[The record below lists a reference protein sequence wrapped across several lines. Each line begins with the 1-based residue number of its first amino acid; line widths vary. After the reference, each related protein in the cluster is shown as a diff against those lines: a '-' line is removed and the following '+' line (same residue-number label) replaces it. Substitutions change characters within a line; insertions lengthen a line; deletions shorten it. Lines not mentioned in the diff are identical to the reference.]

1 MPNLKLIKKIQD
13 RSSVV
18 EATPDKLLPPRLK
31 NPLAIASVEGVR
43 HTSEAMKEVLQR
55 LEAFLMAKPSA
66 RFDTAG
72 ALRGALADL
81 GARSIEAAA
90 EISAVMR
97 GEL

>member
-1 MPNLKLIKKIQD
+1 MPNLKLVKKIQD

-18 EATPDKLLPPRLK
+18 EATPDKPLPPKLR
-31 NPLAIASVEGVR
+31 NPLAVASVEGVR
-43 HTSEAMKEVLQR
+43 NTSEAMKEVLQR
-55 LEAFLMAKPSA
+55 LEDFLKAKPSA

-90 EISAVMR
+90 EISAIMR

>member
-1 MPNLKLIKKIQD
+1 MPNLKLVRKIED
-13 RSSVV
+13 RSSVA
-18 EATPDKLLPPRLK
+18 EAASDKHIPPKLR
-31 NPLAIASVEGVR
+31 NPLAIASAEGVR
-43 HTSEAMKEVLQR
+43 NTSEAMKEVLQR
-55 LEAFLMAKPSA
+55 LEVFLKAKPSA
-66 RFDTAG
+66 RFNAAG

>member
-1 MPNLKLIKKIQD
+1 MPNLKLVKKVQD
-13 RSSVV
+13 RSSVM
-18 EATPDKLLPPRLK
+18 EATSDKLLPPKLR
-31 NPLAIASVEGVR
+31 NPLAAVSVEGVR
-43 HTSEAMKEVLQR
+43 HTSEAMREVFQR
-55 LEAFLMAKPSA
+55 LEVFLMSKTSA
-66 RFDTAG
+66 RFDTAR